1 MVFFDDDTITA
12 VVLWLDGRRWLYMAT
27 SLYASGVDFENS
39 DQISIFPRKVWNP
52 LNENLS
58 GITRHQEGSASGAS
72 KMIEC

>member
-39 DQISIFPRKVWNP
+39 DQISIFLQKVWNP
-52 LNENLS
+52 LNENSNGSPGTFMS
-58 GITRHQEGSASGAS
+58 GYKLITRQG
-72 KMIEC
+72 